1 MSDTLQRF
9 VFEHAPIRGE
19 LVQLAATW
27 QAVTERHTYPA
38 PLRKIL
44 GELMAAGALLAATLK
59 FEGTLIL
66 QLHGSGPV
74 KLIVVEC
81 AAGHAMR
88 ATAKWDGDLP
98 EANTPEGNL
107 RALLGSGRFVIN
119 LMPESGQQGYQ
130 GVVDLNADSIAAA
143 LEHYMSASE
152 QIDTRLWLASDDTRA
167 AGLLIQKL
175 PERDSADADAWP
187 RAEHLAATVQAQ
199 ELLTLTPHALL
210 HRLFHEEDLRVF
222 EPRPVFFRCSC
233 SRERVTGMLRML
245 GIDEVRS
252 VIAERGEVEVHC
264 EFCNRRYAF
273 DAVDSEEIF
282 AAAITAPAK
291 KTRH

>member
-9 VFEHAPIRGE
+9 LFEHAPIRGE

-27 QAVTERHTYPA
+27 QAVTERHSYPP
-38 PLRKIL
+38 PLRRVL

-66 QLHGSGPV
+66 QLHGNGPV

-98 EANTPEGNL
+98 PAGDL
-107 RALLGSGRFVIN
+107 RALLGSGRFIIN
-119 LMPESGQQGYQ
+119 LVPDSGQQSYQ
-130 GVVDLNADSIAAA
+130 GVVDLDADSIAAA
-143 LEHYMSASE
+143 LEHYMAASE
-152 QIDTRLWLASDDTRA
+152 QITTRLWLACDDTRA

-175 PERDSADADAWP
+175 PGRESADADAWP
-187 RAEHLAATVQAQ
+187 RAEHLAATVRAG
-199 ELLTLTPHALL
+199 ELLTLAPRDLL

-222 EPRPVFFRCSC
+222 EPRPVYFRCSC
-233 SRERVTGMLRML
+233 SRERVTGMLRTL
-245 GIDEVRS
+245 GQVEVRGI
-252 VIAERGEVEVHC
+252 IAERGEVEVIC
-264 EFCNRRYAF
+264 EFCNRRYVL
-273 DAVDSEEIF
+273 DAVDAEEIF
-282 AAAITAPAK
+282 AAAAVTPAD

>member
-9 VFEHAPIRGE
+9 IFEHAPIRGE

-38 PLRKIL
+38 PLRKLL

-66 QLHGSGPV
+66 QLHGSGAV
-74 KLIVVEC
+74 KLVVVEC

-88 ATAKWDGDLP
+88 ATAKWDGELP
-98 EANTPEGNL
+98 DHPGMEANL
-107 RALLGSGRFVIN
+107 RTLLGSGRFVIN
-119 LMPESGQQGYQ
+119 LVPESGAQSYQ
-130 GVVDLNADSIAAA
+130 GVVDLDADSVAAA
-143 LEHYMSASE
+143 LEHYMAASE
-152 QIDTRLWLASDDTRA
+152 QIETRLWLACDDTHA

-175 PERDSADADAWP
+175 PERESADADAWP
-187 RAEHLAATVQAQ
+187 RAGQLAATVRAE
-199 ELLTLTPHALL
+199 ELLRLPPQTLLR
-210 HRLFHEEDLRVF
+210 RLFHEEDLRVF

-245 GIDEVRS
+245 GPAEVRS

-273 DAVDSEEIF
+273 DAVDAEEIF
-282 AAAITAPAK
+282 ASAIAAPADH
-291 KTRH
+291 TRH